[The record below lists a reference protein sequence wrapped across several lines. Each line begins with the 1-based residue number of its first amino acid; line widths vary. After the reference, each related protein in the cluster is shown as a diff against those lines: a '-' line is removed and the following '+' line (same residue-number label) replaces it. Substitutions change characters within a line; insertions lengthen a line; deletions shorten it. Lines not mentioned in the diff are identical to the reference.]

1 MFLCVI
7 LGFAACRWDSAEEE
21 SLLQGMYDNANRLL
35 ELDSDELRD
44 RAENMRDA
52 LETNRRISQ
61 HEVEKFMEY
70 LEKRKQKKQ
79 IKKILE
85 KLLKKRGLDKITGK
99 KFALVQ
105 KGCKLAKSRCL
116 RAQKMARQAVRRR

>member
-1 MFLCVI
+1 MLLCVL
-7 LGFAACRWDSAEEE
+7 LGLAASRWDDEEE
-21 SLLQGMYDNANRLL
+21 SLLQGMYNNVDRLI
-35 ELDSDELRD
+35 ELDSVEIRD
-44 RAENMRDA
+44 QAANLKDA
-52 LETNRRISQ
+52 IESNRRVSQ
-61 HEVEKFMEY
+61 REIEKFMEY
-70 LEKRKQKKQ
+70 LEKRKQKKE
-79 IKKILE
+79 IKKIIE